1 MRYLRTAR
9 RLWQGGSLAA
19 RALAARDSHTFVRGL
34 FLSAAARLG
43 MPEWLR
49 GGGFRL
55 ADAVASSGATDP
67 ELVRA
72 WLRVG
77 VELGELRERAG
88 VYRAAGARLRAMAGG
103 DALLVDHYRSF
114 TEYQSGVYAQLPRLL
129 TGATRDDL
137 TDFAGTIAAVS
148 RAAEHFVSTFV
159 AEDLAGLRPASLLDV
174 GCGSGVYLRETLR
187 RFPSATGVGIDLSAD
202 VVAAARDNLA
212 AWGLSAR
219 ATVRQAD
226 VRSFDGGF
234 DLVTFFNCIYYF
246 PGVQRAETLARARE
260 LLRPGGHVV
269 VVTMVAPGSV
279 AAAHLDL
286 MLRVQRSPAD
296 LPSRPELLAQIR
308 AAGFEVRTC
317 RRVVPT
323 EPYWGIVARRR

>member
-1 MRYLRTAR
+1 MRHLRTAR
-9 RLWQGGSLAA
+9 RLWRGGSLAA
-19 RALAARDSHTFVRGL
+19 RALAARDAQAFVRGL

-43 MPEWLR
+43 LPEWSR

-55 ADAVASSGATDP
+55 ADAVAATGAADP
-67 ELVRA
+67 ELVRS

-88 VYRAAGARLRAMAGG
+88 TYRAHGVRLRAMAGG
-103 DALLVDHYRSF
+103 DDLLVAHYRSF
-114 TEYQSGVYAQLPRLL
+114 TEYQSGVYAMLPRLL
-129 TGATRDDL
+129 TGAVRDDL
-137 TDFAGTIAAVS
+137 AGFAGTIAAVS
-148 RAAEHFVSTFV
+148 RAAEPFVSTFI

-174 GCGSGVYLRETLR
+174 GCGSGIYLREALR
-187 RFPSATGVGIDLSAD
+187 RFPAADGVGIDLSAD

-212 AWGLSAR
+212 GWGLTAR

-226 VRSFDGGF
+226 VRTFDGGF

-246 PGVQRAETLARARE
+246 PGEQRAEALARARH
-260 LLRPGGHVV
+260 LLRPGGHLVI
-269 VVTMVAPGSV
+269 VTMVAPGSV

-286 MLRVQRSPAD
+286 MLRVQRTPAD
-296 LPSRPELLAQIR
+296 LPSRPELLARLR
-308 AAGFEVRTC
+308 AGGFDVRAC
-317 RRVVPT
+317 RRIVPS

>member
-1 MRYLRTAR
+1 MRHLDTAR
-9 RLWQGGSLAA
+9 RLWRGGNLAA

-43 MPEWLR
+43 MPDWLR

-55 ADAVASSGATDP
+55 ADAVASSDATDP
-67 ELVRA
+67 DLVRA

-77 VELGELRERAG
+77 VELGELREHAG
-88 VYRAAGARLRAMAGG
+88 LYRAAGTRLRAMAGG

-129 TGATRDDL
+129 TGAVRDDL
-137 TDFAGTIAAVS
+137 TGFAATIAAVS
-148 RAAEHFVSTFV
+148 RAAEPFVGTFV
-159 AEDLAGLRPASLLDV
+159 DQHLADLRPASLLDV

-202 VVAAARDNLA
+202 VVATARDNLA
-212 AWGLSAR
+212 AWGLAAR
-219 ATVRQAD
+219 AAVCRAD
-226 VRSFDGGF
+226 LRSFDGTF

-246 PGVQRAETLARARE
+246 PGAQRAEALARARD
-260 LLRPGGHVV
+260 LLHPGGHIV
-269 VVTMVAPGSV
+269 VVTMATPGSV

-286 MLRVQRSPAD
+286 MLRVQRAPAD

-308 AAGFEVRTC
+308 AEGFDLRTC
-317 RRVVPT
+317 QRVVPT